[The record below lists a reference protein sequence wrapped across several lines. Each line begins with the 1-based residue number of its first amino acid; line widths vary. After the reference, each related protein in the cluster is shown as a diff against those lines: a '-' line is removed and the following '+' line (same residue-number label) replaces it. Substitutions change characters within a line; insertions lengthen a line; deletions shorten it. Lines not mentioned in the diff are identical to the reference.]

1 MLPCHNIPE
10 DLHSLM
16 DIVKDTLTTLSNKCT
31 LAITPKDKLNSEVAS
46 WITSHNAMLS
56 LSSLFLEDNVG
67 KDGLSSQLIYKDNIE
82 DPDSFTTITTLLSHC
97 QPSSSVLNDVYG
109 TIMKVLNEMRVQ
121 ISLKKTL
128 HVIDHQ
134 GKNITTNIA
143 EVQTKDVVF
152 PTIDNIEFVDWTSIN
167 KGKIGKIHTSVKSG

>member
-1 MLPCHNIPE
+1 
-10 DLHSLM
+10 
-16 DIVKDTLTTLSNKCT
+16 
-31 LAITPKDKLNSEVAS
+31 
-46 WITSHNAMLS
+46 
-56 LSSLFLEDNVG
+56 
-67 KDGLSSQLIYKDNIE
+67 
-82 DPDSFTTITTLLSHC
+82 
-97 QPSSSVLNDVYG
+97 
-109 TIMKVLNEMRVQ
+109 MRVQ